1 MNTAAGTGDLVSRC
15 ARVLADAEAARRPVE
30 PLTQAYPGLGVAD
43 AYRIQQRNIMRRA
56 GRGERIVGHK
66 IGLTARAM
74 QEKFGVNEPDFG
86 HLMDTM
92 MLAAGAPLDLGSLID
107 PQIEVEPAFVLGK
120 RLKGPHVT
128 PQEVLRATDYVST
141 CLEVIDSRI
150 IGWRIRLADT
160 VADNGSSAR
169 VVLGRDRMD
178 PASLALDDME
188 TELELDGQ
196 VVETGNTRDILGHP
210 AKSIAWLVNHVFEFG
225 IVFEP
230 GHVVLPGTCTR
241 SVRIAGHRR
250 VVGRIA
256 GLGEV
261 VLELKGSPA
270 NGGSE

>member
-1 MNTAAGTGDLVSRC
+1 MNESAGSGEVVSRC
-15 ARVLADAEAARRPVE
+15 AADLADAEAARRPIE
-30 PLTQAYPGLGVAD
+30 PLTQTHPGLRVAD
-43 AYRIQQRNIMRRA
+43 AYRVQQQNVLRRI

-66 IGLTARAM
+66 IGLTSNAM
-74 QEKFGVNEPDFG
+74 QEKFGVNEPDYG

-92 MLAAGAPLDLGSLID
+92 MLAAGSPLDLATLID

-120 RLKGPHVT
+120 RLKGPHVS
-128 PQEVLRATDYVST
+128 PEDVLSATDYVSA

-150 IGWRIRLADT
+150 IRWRIRLADT

-169 VVLGRDRMD
+169 VVLGRERKD
-178 PASLALDDME
+178 PAGLALDDMQ
-188 TELELDGQ
+188 TELELDGK
-196 VVETGNTRDILGHP
+196 VIETGNTRDILGHP
-210 AKSIAWLVNHVFEFG
+210 AKSIAWLVNHLFEFG
-225 IVFEP
+225 IVLEP

-261 VLELKGSPA
+261 PLELTGMSST
-270 NGGSE
+270 GGNP

>member
-30 PLTQAYPGLGVAD
+30 ALTQSHPGLGVAD

-56 GRGERIVGHK
+56 GLGERIVGHK
-66 IGLTARAM
+66 IGLTSPAM

-92 MLAAGAPLDLGSLID
+92 MLAAGTPLDLGGLID

-120 RLKGPHVT
+120 RLMGPHVT

-169 VVLGRDRMD
+169 VVLGRDRKD
-178 PASLALDDME
+178 PAGLALDDMV
-188 TELELDGQ
+188 TELELDGK

-210 AKSIAWLVNHVFEFG
+210 AKSIAWLVNTVFEFG

-230 GHVVLPGTCTR
+230 GHVVLPGTGTR

-250 VVGRIA
+250 VVGRIM

-261 VLELKGSPA
+261 ALELNGSPA